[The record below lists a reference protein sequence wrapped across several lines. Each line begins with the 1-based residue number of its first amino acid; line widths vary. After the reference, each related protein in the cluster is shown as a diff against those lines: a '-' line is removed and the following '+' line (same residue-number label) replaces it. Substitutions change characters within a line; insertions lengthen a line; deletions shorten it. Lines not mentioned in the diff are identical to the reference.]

1 MSELRSELEPPGF
14 TVGYRPL
21 EDGVSGKVGATQGA
35 LAEGFV
41 RKHLVHFGVFKL
53 TLRNLEAAYPDI
65 ADAMTLHDAS
75 KVQSVRLKSMTLEG
89 KCQSIAD
96 CTLS

>member
-1 MSELRSELEPPGF
+1 
-14 TVGYRPL
+14 
-21 EDGVSGKVGATQGA
+21 
-35 LAEGFV
+35 
-41 RKHLVHFGVFKL
+41 VFKL